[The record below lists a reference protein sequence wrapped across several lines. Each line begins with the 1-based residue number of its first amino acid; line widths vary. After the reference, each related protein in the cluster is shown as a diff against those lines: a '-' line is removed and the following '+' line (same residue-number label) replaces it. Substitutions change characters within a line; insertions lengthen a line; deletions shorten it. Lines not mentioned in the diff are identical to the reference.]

1 MKCPFCGFL
10 DTQVKD
16 SRPNEDNTM
25 IRRRRECPK
34 CHARFTTAETVQ
46 LRELIVIKRN
56 GERRPFDRDK
66 LMHSIVLALRK
77 RDVSLEQI
85 DQLVNNIVRHL
96 EQSGESE
103 IQSAEIGSYVMQAL
117 LALDKVAYIRYASVY
132 KNFTTT
138 RDFEDFVKNLT
149 GKRKDKNEPKV
160 RKNY

>member
-34 CHARFTTAETVQ
+34 CHARFTTTETVQ
-46 LRELIVIKRN
+46 LRDLIVIKKN
-56 GERRPFDRDK
+56 GTRMPFNRDK
-66 LMHSIVLALRK
+66 LARSIILAIRK
-77 RDVSLEQI
+77 RDIDLEKVDLLINRIVSS
-85 DQLVNNIVRHL
+85 L
-96 EQSGESE
+96 EQSGDTEIPSSE
-103 IQSAEIGSYVMQAL
+103 IGRHVMQAL

-138 RDFEDFVKNLT
+138 SDFEDFVKNLT
-149 GKRKDKNEPKV
+149 GKRKK
-160 RKNY
+160 

>member
-1 MKCPFCGFL
+1 MKCPFCGFA

-46 LRELIVIKRN
+46 LRELVVIKKN
-56 GERRPFDRDK
+56 GDRRPFDRDK
-66 LMHSIVLALRK
+66 LLRSIVLALRK
-77 RDVSLEQI
+77 RDVTLEQV
-85 DQLVNNIVRHL
+85 DQLVNNIVRNL

-103 IQSAEIGSYVMQAL
+103 IQSAEIGRHVMQAL
-117 LALDKVAYIRYASVY
+117 LTLDKVAYIRYASVY

-138 RDFEDFVKNLT
+138 HDFEDFVKNLT
-149 GKRKDKNEPKV
+149 GKR
-160 RKNY
+160 RKGS

>member
-1 MKCPFCGFL
+1 MKCPFCGFA

-34 CHARFTTAETVQ
+34 CRARFTTTETVQ
-46 LRELIVIKRN
+46 LRELVVIKKN

-66 LMHSIVLALRK
+66 LLRSIVLALRK
-77 RDVSLEQI
+77 RDVTLEQV
-85 DQLVNNIVRHL
+85 DQLVNNIVRNL

-103 IQSAEIGSYVMQAL
+103 IQSAEIGRNVMQAL
-117 LALDKVAYIRYASVY
+117 LTLDKVAYIRYASVY

-138 RDFEDFVKNLT
+138 HDFEDFVKNLT
-149 GKRKDKNEPKV
+149 GRRKKS
-160 RKNY
+160 